1 MARPVARRERSDTAK
16 GQGVRRTV
24 IILASAASIL
34 WFGLWMGGFLS
45 TPREVLEIRAM
56 VDTEVERLNRVA
68 RNEVPYSEERPQ
80 FVGEMFGR
88 MRDMPESARSQVRED
103 MGRLFR
109 ARERAELASYFSLSP
124 KERQAELDRRIKA
137 EQERRKAWEQERAS
151 RGDALGS
158 GAGPGRGP
166 GGPGQGGQANQGRPQ
181 GPGQGQGNGGAGND
195 DRGGGRGGPQ
205 GQRGMPS
212 EQAMEAWRKERLDR
226 SSPEERARSAE
237 YRRAMTVR
245 REQLGISP
253 GRGRGP

>member
-1 MARPVARRERSDTAK
+1 MARLVVRRERSGTAK

-56 VDTEVERLNRVA
+56 VDAEVERLNRVA
-68 RNEVPYSEERPQ
+68 RNEAPYSEERPQ

-124 KERQAELDRRIKA
+124 NQRQAELDRRIKA
-137 EQERRKAWEQERAS
+137 EEQRRKAWEQERAS
-151 RGDALGS
+151 RAAT
-158 GAGPGRGP
+158 AGPGF
-166 GGPGQGGQANQGRPQ
+166 GPGQGGQASQGRPQ
-181 GPGQGQGNGGAGND
+181 GAGQGPGNGGPSNNE
-195 DRGGGRGGPQ
+195 RGGGRGGPS
-205 GQRGMPS
+205 GQRGGPS
-212 EQAMEAWRKERLDR
+212 EEAIQSWRKERLDR

-237 YRRAMTVR
+237 YRRAMAVR
-245 REQLGISP
+245 RQQLGISS
-253 GRGRGP
+253 GRGRGG